1 MSQLQFNWQTPGP
14 HDDFQSYYYD
24 TPAGQIIINTYGKIL
39 SNMEWLV
46 ASASTQTTL
55 SLPDNLQKELNCY
68 WLGTKAEITTP
79 LLAQGTHFQRKVWRA
94 LCQIPFAQTTS
105 YGTLAKE
112 LQTSP
117 RALANACRK
126 NPFPLIIPCHR
137 VLAKSGIGGYAGEV
151 SGKLVDIKKAL
162 LLHEQMLA
170 HDI

>member
-1 MSQLQFNWQTPGP
+1 MTQLQFDWQTPGP
-14 HDDFQSYYYD
+14 YDNFQSYYYD

-39 SNMEWLV
+39 SNMQWLV
-46 ASASTQTTL
+46 ASASTQTTHP
-55 SLPDNLQKELNCY
+55 LPEKMQTELNSY
-68 WLGTKAEITTP
+68 LHGLKAEITIP

-137 VLAKSGIGGYAGEV
+137 VLAKAGIGGYAGAV
-151 SGKLVDIKKAL
+151 TGKLVGIKKAL
-162 LLHEQMLA
+162 IQHEQMIA
-170 HDI
+170 YDI